1 MWVSGSGGNKYTL
14 HSKFLSKASWGDSYH

>member
-14 HSKFLSKASWGDSYH
+14 RSKFLSKVSWGASYH